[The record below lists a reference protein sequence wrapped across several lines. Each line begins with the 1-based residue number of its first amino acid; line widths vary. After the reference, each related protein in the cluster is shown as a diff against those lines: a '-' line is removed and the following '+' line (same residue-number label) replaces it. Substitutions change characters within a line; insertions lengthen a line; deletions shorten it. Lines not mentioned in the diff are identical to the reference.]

1 MKDLGGD
8 AVGCFPG
15 ELENWEFGR
24 VSSVWGRWMIGE
36 PKGGEDWIW
45 WKCELFGDRG
55 LGCLVLESRG
65 HYVEETVYS
74 EGPGMA
80 KE

>member
-24 VSSVWGRWMIGE
+24 VSSV
-36 PKGGEDWIW
+36 
-45 WKCELFGDRG
+45 LFQWFANDGI
-55 LGCLVLESRG
+55 
-65 HYVEETVYS
+65 
-74 EGPGMA
+74 MA
-80 KE
+80 DSS